1 MPRRANTKYLLG
13 CSLRHLHYSSINR
26 DSTNDKLGLS
36 NDVILYEKSSNT
48 KISEFDMLEEEEGDK
63 VVNSHALLRQ
73 RLGL

>member
-1 MPRRANTKYLLG
+1 
-13 CSLRHLHYSSINR
+13 LHYSSINR